1 MTRAAAWVFAGL
13 GLAARAASAQ
23 TPVSRPAAEPVGL
36 PAGPIAPETIVR
48 TADGRVTVRAV
59 RVATP
64 MRIDGRLDEPVYS
77 DARPFSGFIQMEPRA
92 GQPATETT
100 EVWVLYD
107 ASNLYVSFKAWE
119 SAPERRI
126 ANELRRDSNNIRQG
140 DSVGFSFDSFHDR
153 RNAFQFETNALG
165 ARSDGQSTNERLFN
179 PDWNPVWRVAAG
191 TFDGGWTI
199 EAVIPFKSLRYAP
212 GASQLWGF
220 QARRTNKWKNEIAY
234 LTQVPNA
241 LGLGR
246 ADFSASLYAT
256 LVGLEVPN
264 LSRTLE
270 LKPFAIADLSTDRT
284 ARPPTRN
291 DPGVDAGLD
300 VKYAVTQN
308 LTADLTVN
316 TDFAQVEADEQQVNL
331 TRFSLFF
338 PEKRDFFLEN
348 QGIFAF
354 GNNATGTTS
363 GPAAQT
369 SDVPIPFYSRRI
381 GLATTATGQATVPIL
396 AGARVTGRV
405 GRYAVGVVDMQTR
418 DDDTSGAP
426 ATNFSV
432 LRLRRDVLRRST
444 VGLMATSRSSLPGA
458 AGSSQFFGVDGA
470 FAFFNNLSFNT
481 YWAKTPAEGRTSRD
495 QSLRLQMDYA
505 GDRYGLQLERLDV
518 DPGFSPDVG
527 FLRRTDFKKSYAQAR
542 FSPRP
547 RASRVIRKFFLVGQ
561 YTSVDDGVGR
571 LVTRL
576 ADGAFDI
583 ELQSSD
589 RFTVGVTDDYELL
602 TRPFSVASV
611 RIPAGGSRFTN
622 GRIGYTLGQ
631 QRWVSGT
638 VLVERGGFYGG
649 ERTAVTLS
657 RSRVNLSTRVAVE
670 PSLQVNHLD
679 GPWGRVTTTLVG
691 SRATVTMTPLMF
703 ASALVQYNSTT
714 HLLGVNARLRWEYR
728 LGSELFVVYNE
739 ERDPDTPM
747 GLAGLRH
754 RALLV
759 KINRLFRR

>member
-1 MTRAAAWVFAGL
+1 MASVVAGLVLAAHDAAAQAPRPP
-13 GLAARAASAQ
+13 A
-23 TPVSRPAAEPVGL
+23 PPAADAPV
-36 PAGPIAPETIVR
+36 APETIVR
-48 TADGRVTVRAV
+48 ASDGRVTVRAV
-59 RVATP
+59 RVPSLRA
-64 MRIDGRLDEPVYS
+64 DGRLEEAVYT
-77 DARPFSGFIQMEPRA
+77 DTRPISGFVQMEPRA

-107 ASNLYVSFKAWE
+107 AQNLYVAFRAWE
-119 SAPERRI
+119 SAPDRRI
-126 ANELRRDSNNIRQG
+126 VNELRRDSNNIRQG
-140 DSVGFSFDSFHDR
+140 DSVGFSIDTFHDR

-165 ARSDGQSTNERLFN
+165 ARSDGQSTNERQFN

-191 TFDGGWTI
+191 TFEGGWTI

-212 GASQLWGF
+212 GTAQVWGF
-220 QARRTNKWKNEIAY
+220 QARRINKWKNEIAY
-234 LTQVPNA
+234 LTRVPNA

-270 LKPFAIADLSTDRT
+270 VKPFAIADVSTDAVAT
-284 ARPPTRN
+284 PPRRN
-291 DPGVDAGLD
+291 DVGADAGLD

-348 QGIFAF
+348 QGIFSF

-381 GLATTATGQATVPIL
+381 GLAATGAGQATVPIL
-396 AGARVTGRV
+396 AGGRVTGRV
-405 GRYAVGVVDMQTR
+405 GRYAIGMVDMQTR
-418 DDDTSGAP
+418 ADRTSGAP

-432 LRLRRDVLRRST
+432 LRLRRDILRRSS
-444 VGLMATSRSSLPGA
+444 VGVMATSRSAVPGTP
-458 AGSSQFFGVDGA
+458 GSSQFYGADGA
-470 FAFFNNLSFNT
+470 FAFFDNLSFNT
-481 YWAKTPAEGRTSRD
+481 YWAKTPATGRSSRD
-495 QSLRLQMDYA
+495 QSWRVQMDYA
-505 GDRYGLQLERLDV
+505 GDRYGLQLERLHV
-518 DPGFSPDVG
+518 DPLFSPDVG
-527 FLRRTDFKKSYAQAR
+527 FLRRTDIRKSYAQAR

-547 RASRVIRKFFLVGQ
+547 RANRVIRKYFGVAQ
-561 YTSVDDGVGR
+561 YTSVDDGAGR

-583 ELQSSD
+583 EFQSSD
-589 RFTVGVTDDYELL
+589 RFTAGVTDDYELL
-602 TRPFSVASV
+602 TRPFSVATV
-611 RIPAGGSRFTN
+611 RIPAGGYRFTN
-622 GRIGYTLGQ
+622 GRVGYTLGQ
-631 QRWVSGT
+631 QRRLSGS

-670 PSLQVNHLD
+670 PSLQVNRID
-679 GPWGRVTTTLVG
+679 GPWGGVTTTLAG
-691 SRATVTMTPLMF
+691 SRVTVTMTPLMF

-714 HLLGVNARLRWEYR
+714 RLLGVNARLRWEFG

-739 ERDPDTPM
+739 ERDPDAPP
-747 GLAGLRH
+747 GLGGLRN
-754 RALLV
+754 RALVV
-759 KINRLFRR
+759 KVNRLFRR